1 MNIESTT
8 RIDYCLV
15 GVSFESQERYTAL
28 PAPSGHAIGLV
39 T

>member
-1 MNIESTT
+1 MKLMNIESTT

-28 PAPSGHAIGLV
+28 PAMLLGW
-39 T
+39 